1 MRKIVIIVRC
11 KNCPYYKAPI
21 DKYSEI
27 GTCRKVGKK
36 TVAKT
41 IPEWCPLET
50 SPDDGYEKL

>member
-1 MRKIVIIVRC
+1 MRKVVIIVRC

-41 IPEWCPLET
+41 IPEWCPLT
-50 SPDDGYEKL
+50 DSPDESHEGL